1 MVPDPIAVIQ
11 SYAEAVDGRQ
21 VRPNVN
27 RCPHCQGE
35 PDHFRRHDRRKRVF
49 LVVIERVVHKVLSAL
64 TRWRCPLCAHRFTLY
79 PPFALPRKRYVK
91 DSIFE
96 FARAHLEE
104 DELSYRRAVEVERMG
119 IFYDLWDDRSV
130 DERSLSH
137 STLHRWHSFFSS
149 LLMTL
154 QEAQHL
160 VRQKSARS
168 DIFRRVFAPAP
179 AKCRSEKRRGVLAAA
194 QRALSIER
202 EYRSLFGR
210 SIFPELAT
218 ACAWR

>member
-79 PPFALPRKRYVK
+79 PPSALPRKRYVK

-168 DIFRRVFAPAP
+168 DLFRRVFVPTP
-179 AKCRSEKRRGVLAAA
+179 AKYRSEERRGVLAAA

>member
-64 TRWRCPLCAHRFTLY
+64 TRWRCPLCAGRFTLY

-91 DSIFE
+91 DAIFE

-119 IFYDLWDDRSV
+119 IFHDRCDDRSI
-130 DERSLSH
+130 DDRSLSH
-137 STLHRWHSFFSS
+137 STLHRWYSFFSS

-154 QEAQHL
+154 REAQHL

-168 DIFRRVFAPAP
+168 DLFRRVFAVAP
-179 AKCRSEKRRGVLAAA
+179 GKYRSEERRAILLE
-194 QRALSIER
+194 ALRTLSTER

-218 ACAWR
+218 ACAWC